1 MDRAA
6 MFGLMRDFME
16 SLLDRFAALAP
27 LPVAIDAYLAR
38 PEAVDWDGELAAL
51 LDRERR
57 SAD

>member
-1 MDRAA
+1 
-6 MFGLMRDFME
+6 MFGLMREFME

-27 LPVAIDAYLAR
+27 LPVAIDACLAR
-38 PEAVDWDGELAAL
+38 PEAVDWDGELATL